1 MKLYTFDPAPNPKR
15 LADFMAYKG
24 IAIATTQIDM
34 MAGEQLGDDYLKI
47 NPAGTVPALVLDDGT
62 VLTEVIGICCYL
74 EALYP
79 EKPLLGTTALEKALV
94 ISWSHKLFAMIMIA
108 VADTLRNRSPSFANR
123 ALPGPLDVP
132 QIEALV
138 ERGKLRLNYAWPEI
152 EKALAGRDWLAGE
165 NISQADIDLA
175 ACVGFAGWVK
185 SAPGEDFPNTL
196 AHSARVQAAL
206 AQS

>member
-15 LADFMAYKG
+15 LADFMTYKG
-24 IAIATTQIDM
+24 IEIETTQIDM
-34 MAGEQLGDDYLKI
+34 MGGEQLGEDYLKI

-62 VLTEVIGICCYL
+62 VLTEVIGMCVYL

-79 EKPLLGTTALEKALV
+79 EKPLLGNTALEKALV
-94 ISWSHKLFAMIMIA
+94 TSWSHKLFAMIMMA
-108 VADTLRNRSPSFANR
+108 VADALRNRSPNFANR

-138 ERGKLRLNYAWPEI
+138 ERGKLRLNYAWPEM
-152 EKALAGRDWLAGE
+152 EKALDGREWLASDS
-165 NISQADIDLA
+165 ISLADIDLA

-185 SAPGEDFPNTL
+185 SAPGEEFPNIL

-206 AQS
+206 TQS

>member
-15 LADFMAYKG
+15 LADFLSYKG
-24 IAIATTQIDM
+24 IEIETTQIDM
-34 MAGEQLGDDYLKI
+34 MGGEQLGEDYLKI

-79 EKPLLGTTALEKALV
+79 EKPLLGTTALEKGLV
-94 ISWSHKLFAMIMIA
+94 ISWCHKLFGMIMMA
-108 VADTLRNRSPSFANR
+108 VADALRNRSPNFANR

-132 QIEALV
+132 QIEALAD
-138 ERGKLRLNYAWPEI
+138 RGKLRLNYAWPEM
-152 EKALAGRDWLAGE
+152 EKALAGLDWLVGE
-165 NISQADIDLA
+165 RITLADIDLA
-175 ACVGFAGWVK
+175 TSVSFAGWVK
-185 SAPGEDFPNTL
+185 SAPGEDFPNIL

-206 AQS
+206 EQS